1 MKPKAKLET
10 KVAKSSQKHRTGPD
24 RDHSH
29 TIPIPFILLVVK
41 RLDECHGNACAAVV
55 HV

>member
-10 KVAKSSQKHRTGPD
+10 KVAKSNQN

-29 TIPIPFILLVVK
+29 TILTPLILLVVK